1 MIVAFDRNNRRKAS
15 ALARRTPSALVLAV
29 WLGAL
34 TAGCG
39 APISVFIHPEADLDY
54 YTKVGVIPFQTMG
67 ADRFA
72 GEKFSIE
79 FTTALFAAEMF
90 EVVDYGIFV
99 NQIVKALGSRT
110 VTDGVSLDE
119 LKKIEAE
126 TGVQG
131 VFLGTVMQYDMVP
144 SSSGTF
150 PVIQVEARLIDTATG
165 NVVWLA
171 TITERGGPKTP
182 IIGIGE
188 IHTLGELSQK
198 VSKKLVSEIK

>member
-1 MIVAFDRNNRRKAS
+1 MTIAFDRKNKRRANTVT
-15 ALARRTPSALVLAV
+15 RRTPIALLLAV

-39 APISVFIHPEADLDY
+39 TPIRVFVHPEADLDY
-54 YTKVGVIPFQTMG
+54 YTKVGVIPFQSMG
-67 ADRFA
+67 TDRFA
-72 GEKFSIE
+72 GEKFAIE

-110 VTDGVSLDE
+110 VTDGLSLEE
-119 LKKIEAE
+119 LKKIQEA
-126 TGVQG
+126 TGAEG
-131 VFLGTVMQYDMVP
+131 VFLGTVMQYDMVS